1 MAGPPQTVHEVH
13 VLQLEKYSK
22 LLVRCEL
29 LEEKVANLEATIVRQ
44 SGVLFRIVTHIEEQD
59 NGRAPTG

>member
-29 LEEKVANLEATIVRQ
+29 LEERLASPKRNLMR
-44 SGVLFRIVTHIEEQD
+44 
-59 NGRAPTG
+59 